1 MTPRLQRATEATLA
15 AIRLQDEAVIT
26 LCYSAV
32 IALAATDRPAE
43 LGLGS
48 GVFTTLNRAIIEQLG
63 QHRVEPIKQAAWA
76 YMENPNVQ

>member
-1 MTPRLQRATEATLA
+1 MGSRLQRAVEATLA
-15 AIRLQDEAVIT
+15 AIRLQDEAVIS

-48 GVFTTLNRAIIEQLG
+48 GVFTTLNHAIVEQLG
-63 QHRVEPIKQAAWA
+63 QHRLEPIKQAAWA
-76 YMENPNVQ
+76 FMENSNVQ